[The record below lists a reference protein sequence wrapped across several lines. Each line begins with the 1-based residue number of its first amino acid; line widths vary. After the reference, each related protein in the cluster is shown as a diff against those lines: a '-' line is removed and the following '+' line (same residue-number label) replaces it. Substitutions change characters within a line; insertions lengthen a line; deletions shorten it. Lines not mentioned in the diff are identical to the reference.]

1 MDTSSNGGMKPSVS
15 KATQAYLKQLAN
27 DEKAGKPAEEYMHEP
42 DTLDRLIKENNLR
55 MVGLHFYPDLD
66 LMLVILNNKRVIQRK
81 LSDFPRLTTAT
92 TPQLEA
98 YQISRY
104 GVHWPEVD
112 EDLSL
117 KGFLQEELHQLAKP
131 PQAAS

>member
-1 MDTSSNGGMKPSVS
+1 MSTSNKDGMNPSIS
-15 KATQAYLKQLAN
+15 KATQAYLKQLEA
-27 DEKAGKPAEEYMHEP
+27 DEKAGKPVEEYTHDP

-55 MVGLHFYPDLD
+55 MVGLHFYPELD
-66 LMLVILNNKRVIQRK
+66 LMLIVLSNKRIIQRK
-81 LSDFPRLTTAT
+81 LSDFPRLKTAT
-92 TPQLEA
+92 LQQLQA

-117 KGFLQEELHQLAKP
+117 KGFLQEELMALVV
-131 PQAAS
+131 